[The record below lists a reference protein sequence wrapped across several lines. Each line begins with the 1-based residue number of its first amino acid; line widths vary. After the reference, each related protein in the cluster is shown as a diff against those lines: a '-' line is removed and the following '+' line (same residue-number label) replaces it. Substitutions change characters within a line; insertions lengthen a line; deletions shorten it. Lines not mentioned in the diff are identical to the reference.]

1 MPKVKDKSAEN
12 QTEENQAKGE
22 KSVNTE
28 EKSKKK
34 KEKKEKKEKKGSL
47 KVIIFLMFFVL
58 IMGMAI
64 AILFFNAFNIRE
76 KYLRSTIDKIPVV
89 KNIIPKAK
97 TENANEENN
106 NTMTIKEAE
115 AKIADLENQLATKDT
130 TIDTLTKD
138 NDALK
143 LENNRLKE
151 IESQQIEFKAD
162 KEEFDKMIAENNPE
176 AYSAFYESISP
187 ENAEKLYQSTKATS
201 EQTKELK
208 KYTDTF
214 QEIDPEAGAGVIEEM
229 VGTDMNLASLIL
241 SNIDSEQRA
250 KIIAA
255 MDPTRAA
262 SVVKYM
268 APNTTT
274 P

>member
-1 MPKVKDKSAEN
+1 MPKVKDKGAEN
-12 QTEENQAKGE
+12 QTEENKAKGE
-22 KSVNTE
+22 KSVDTE
-28 EKSKKK
+28 DKSKKK
-34 KEKKEKKEKKGSL
+34 KREKKEKKEKKGSL
-47 KVIIFLMFFVL
+47 KVVILLIFFVL
-58 IMGMAI
+58 IMGMAV

-97 TENANEENN
+97 TENTNENN
-106 NTMTIKEAE
+106 NTMTLKEAE

-130 TIDTLTKD
+130 TINTLTKD

-151 IESQQIEFKAD
+151 IESQQIQFKAD